1 VPDPTQ
7 SRSRP
12 EGEADQPRLRTAW
25 RIRRRYKR
33 AQRIAAL
40 AGAVVALAAVAAVV
54 ATFPDPHMA
63 LTPGFALPAAA
74 LVLGAILL
82 PWLAVGQLW
91 RRTWVRNRHEWGEGA
106 LY

>member
-1 VPDPTQ
+1 M
-7 SRSRP
+7 
-12 EGEADQPRLRTAW
+12 RTAW

-40 AGAVVALAAVAAVV
+40 AGAFVALAAVAAVV